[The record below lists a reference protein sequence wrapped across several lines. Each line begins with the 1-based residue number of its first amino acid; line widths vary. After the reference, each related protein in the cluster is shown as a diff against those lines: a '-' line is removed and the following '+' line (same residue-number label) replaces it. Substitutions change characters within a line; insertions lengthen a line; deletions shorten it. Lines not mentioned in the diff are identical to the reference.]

1 MADNVSASFVTEMLS
16 QDNVDADL
24 EVIIRDAA
32 GSLYS
37 GVFAITGVTHSIGK
51 PLTNVTGALIATGS
65 LLFTF
70 MMAMAW

>member
-24 EVIIRDAA
+24 EIIIRDAA

-37 GVFAITGVTHSIGK
+37 GAFGIPGVIIRLQSH
-51 PLTNVTGALIATGS
+51 
-65 LLFTF
+65 
-70 MMAMAW
+70 